1 LEEDSMPKLIVLFY
15 GVESPASTLA
25 EAAADGAKSVRFTEV
40 DVRAGSSHEPTTGRR
55 HKLLDSPDRL
65 REYDGVV
72 LSAPAAGEA
81 PAELDALLSA
91 LESTEPIGVFADT
104 VFAVLGGENTTLL
117 GRVAR
122 LGGIIVTEPM
132 GLDDP
137 EGRARATG
145 KRVAKVVEWVRHAKS
160 HEHSHSHAHQHD
172 HHHHDHGDAGGHA
185 HNDPGHG

>member
-1 LEEDSMPKLIVLFY
+1 MPKLIVLFY

-25 EAAADGAKSVRFTEV
+25 EAAADGAKSIRFTEI

-55 HKLLDSPDRL
+55 YRLLDSPDRV
-65 REYDGVV
+65 RDYDGVV
-72 LSAPAAGEA
+72 LSAPAAGEV
-81 PAELDALLSA
+81 PAELDALLVA
-91 LESTEPIGVFADT
+91 LESAEPIGVFADT

-122 LGGIIVTEPM
+122 LGGIIVAEPM

-145 KRVAKVVEWVRHAKS
+145 RRVAKVIEWIRHARS
-160 HEHSHSHAHQHD
+160 HEHSHAHAHADRSD
-172 HHHHDHGDAGGHA
+172 HHHGHRHEDAGGDA
-185 HNDPGHG
+185 APDDHGAR